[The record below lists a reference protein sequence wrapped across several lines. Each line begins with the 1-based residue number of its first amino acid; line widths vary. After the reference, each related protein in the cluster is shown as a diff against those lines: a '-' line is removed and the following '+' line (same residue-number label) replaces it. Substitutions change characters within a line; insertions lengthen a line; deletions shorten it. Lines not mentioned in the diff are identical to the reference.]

1 MPRPIDPTSD
11 RAVYRQIADDL
22 RESIRDGTYPEGSAL
37 PSESALA
44 ETYGV
49 TRMTARQAVDVL
61 KAEGLVR
68 SEHGRGVFV
77 RRRPVVI
84 RSARNRFTKQFRETG
99 KGAYDAEMKALGR
112 TARTELVE
120 LGAVA
125 APAEVA
131 ERLRLDPGDQA
142 LIRRRRMYAD
152 DEPMQLATSYVPW
165 SLAEGTQMTTED
177 TGPGGLYSR
186 LADVGHRPVRF
197 TEEVAIRMASEDE
210 SRFLNLPAPEPV
222 FYLVRT
228 AYDDSERPVEICEH
242 IMPGDRWELTY
253 EWAAD

>member
-1 MPRPIDPTSD
+1 
-11 RAVYRQIADDL
+11 
-22 RESIRDGTYPEGSAL
+22 
-37 PSESALA
+37 
-44 ETYGV
+44 
-49 TRMTARQAVDVL
+49 
-61 KAEGLVR
+61 
-68 SEHGRGVFV
+68 
-77 RRRPVVI
+77 
-84 RSARNRFTKQFRETG
+84 
-99 KGAYDAEMKALGR
+99 
-112 TARTELVE
+112 VE

-131 ERLRLDPGDQA
+131 ERLRLDPRDQA

-186 LADVGHRPVRF
+186 LADAGHRPARF

-228 AYDDSERPVEICEH
+228 AFDDSGRPVEICEH

-253 EWAAD
+253 EWPPIKDFARPTEALPSRSHSTIHGFAFPGCRLVPLMRLPRAS

>member
-1 MPRPIDPTSD
+1 MPRSIDPKSD

-22 RESIRDGTYPEGSAL
+22 RDSIRDGAYPEGTPL
-37 PSESALA
+37 PSETALA

-77 RRRPVVI
+77 RGRPVVI
-84 RSARNRFTKQFRETG
+84 RSARNRFTKAFRESG

-120 LGAVA
+120 LGAVV
-125 APAEVA
+125 APAEVV
-131 ERLRLDPGDQA
+131 ERLRLDTGEQA

-165 SLAEGTQMTTED
+165 SLAEGTQMVTED

-197 TEEVAIRMASEDE
+197 TEDVAIRMASEDE
-210 SRFLNLPAPEPV
+210 SRFLDLPAPEPV

-228 AYDDSERPVEICEH
+228 AFDEADRPVEICEH
-242 IMPGDRWELTY
+242 IMPGDRWQLAY